1 MTKRQIIVIAG
12 KQFSGKDVVAGI
24 ILDILPDFKH
34 VALSRA
40 IKTEFEEQKN
50 ITLKEIERN
59 KHLYRAELIELG
71 NKRRAEDP
79 DYWIKKV
86 LAEKGNIII
95 SDLRLKYELKTF
107 KKLNAISIRIE
118 SSREERA
125 KRGHIVQENDLT
137 ETELDIVTNWDFII
151 ENNGDLE
158 ALEKDVKKVAQSIRE
173 IPAFCCK

>member
-1 MTKRQIIVIAG
+1 MTKRQIIVLSG
-12 KQFSGKDVVAGI
+12 KQFSGKDVVASI
-24 ILDILPDFKH
+24 ITDILPDFKH
-34 VALSRA
+34 VALARA
-40 IKTEFEEQKN
+40 IKTEFEKQKN
-50 ITLKEIERN
+50 LTLKEIERN

-107 KKLNAISIRIE
+107 KKLDAISIRVE
-118 SSREERA
+118 SGREERA

-137 ETELDIVTNWDFII
+137 ETELDTVTNWDFVI
-151 ENNGDLE
+151 ENNGDL
-158 ALEKDVKKVAQSIRE
+158 ATLEKAVKKVAQSIQK